1 MRTHVY
7 LYLYVYIYIYYS
19 TFPQLQVKSKKKVLS
34 SEAMSNKARQLELDT
49 HSDFYLVIATLAM
62 SIGKNICSYLQLN
75 AFESS
80 QSREEISR

>member
-1 MRTHVY
+1 MYTY
-7 LYLYVYIYIYYS
+7 IYMYIYIIVLFRS
-19 TFPQLQVKSKKKVLS
+19 SRSSQKKVLS

-49 HSDFYLVIATLAM
+49 HSDFYLVLATLAM

-80 QSREEISR
+80 QSREGISR

>member
-7 LYLYVYIYIYYS
+7 IYIIVLFRS
-19 TFPQLQVKSKKKVLS
+19 SRSSQKKVLS
-34 SEAMSNKARQLELDT
+34 SETMSNKARQLELDT
-49 HSDFYLVIATLAM
+49 HSDFYLVLATLTM
-62 SIGKNICSYLQLN
+62 SVGKKIFAAICSSI